1 MLGFEERLE
10 EVIVRAL
17 EASDAG
23 FGLNHELAAFILVR
37 VVVTV
42 VQSVVV
48 DRPKLNTPELV
59 DELTRLVVGYV
70 GLEAERPRVPGRVH

>member
-17 EASDAG
+17 QASDAG
-23 FGLNHELAAFILVR
+23 MGLNHELAAFILVR
-37 VVVTV
+37 VVLAV

-70 GLEAERPRVPGRVH
+70 GLGSERSRR